1 MAAQGNNI
9 YIGYLSGG
17 SYVIVAATKSNEL
30 TTQCE
35 TIEKSSA
42 SQQDW
47 REYLKGRKE
56 WSMTVSFLVTAVS
69 PSGPTNPLSVGTTY
83 TLRFMNRS
91 SGSDYIQG
99 QAICTQCKIT
109 SSRGNLCNGTITFKG
124 TGSLA

>member
-1 MAAQGNNI
+1 MAVQGNNV

-17 SYVIVAATKSNEL
+17 SYVIIAGTKSNEL
-30 TTQCE
+30 NTQCD
-35 TIEKSSA
+35 TIEKSS
-42 SQQDW
+42 STQQEW
-47 REYLKGRKE
+47 REYMKGRKE
-56 WSMTVSFLVTAVS
+56 WTMTVSFLVMSVKPSNPTS
-69 PSGPTNPLSVGTTY
+69 PLAVGTTY

-91 SGSDYIQG
+91 SSSDYVQG